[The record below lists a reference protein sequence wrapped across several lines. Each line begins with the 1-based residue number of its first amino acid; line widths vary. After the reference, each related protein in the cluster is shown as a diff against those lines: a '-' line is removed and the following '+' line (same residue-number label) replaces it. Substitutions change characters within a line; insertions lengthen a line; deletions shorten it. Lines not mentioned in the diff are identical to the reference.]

1 MTFEQIAK
9 ENIWLQPIIRNMPRR
24 FYSRIEVCTYTDGK
38 LLVQKGIENPYIFFL
53 IYGQVK
59 IQNEYFN
66 GKVFSYA
73 VKPAPGLV
81 GLLEFFAEE
90 LVSTST
96 VRSIG
101 ETLLLRIKKP
111 DFSSWVSNDFNAYQL
126 CTKYF
131 AKQMYPSI
139 AKTGIMNAYSKKR
152 TFVNYLVQQYEMDVK
167 RQGEHRILQTREDL
181 ANSMGMSQR
190 TIYRLVDELVND
202 GFLTISKGK
211 LFIGRDQLRRM
222 REYQESDED

>member
-9 ENIWLQPIIRNMPRR
+9 ENVWLQPIIRNLPRR
-24 FYSRIEVCTYTDGK
+24 FYSRIEVCTYADGK
-38 LLVQKGIENPYIFFL
+38 LLIQKGQENPYIFFL

-59 IQNEYFN
+59 VQNEYFN

-96 VRSIG
+96 VRAIG
-101 ETLLLRIKKP
+101 ETLLLRMKKM
-111 DFSSWVSNDFNAYQL
+111 DFSSWITNDFNAYQL

-131 AKQMYPSI
+131 ARQMYPSI

-152 TFVNYLVQQYEMDVK
+152 TLMNYLVQQYEADVL

-190 TIYRLVDELVND
+190 TIYRLINDLVEE
-202 GFLTISKGK
+202 GFLTISRGK
-211 LFIGRDQLRRM
+211 LLISADQLQKM
-222 REYQESDED
+222 QEYQESDED